1 MVYPYLYD
9 TAQPSPAVGDK
20 PSRSASYRTKL
31 YSDDVDAPASTLFEL
46 FRASVKANADLPALG
61 YRPID
66 GEGTPGK
73 YKFFT
78 YQETAVKVHAVASAL
93 HHAGV
98 QKGQRVGVY
107 GQNSCEWMIILQVLD
122 TNVSHRRHM
131 YRAQDRCRQFAAK
144 WAEAWC

>member
-1 MVYPYLYD
+1 MFYPNLYD

-20 PSRSASYRTKL
+20 PSRSASYKTKL
-31 YSDDVDAPASTLFEL
+31 YTDDVEAPASTLFEL
-46 FRASVKANADLPALG
+46 FQASVKANADLPALG

-66 GEGTPGK
+66 GEGKPGK
-73 YKFFT
+73 YNFFT
-78 YQETAVKVHAVASAL
+78 YQETAAKAHAVASAL

-122 TNVSHRRHM
+122 TIVSNRRHIH
-131 YRAQDRCRQFAAK
+131 RFQDGRRQFAAK
-144 WAEAWC
+144 WAKA